1 MPDRSA
7 NAREETATRR
17 NTNLEIVGD
26 STYFLLAHR
35 SQGLVVEDD
44 VTLRLSFRAG
54 GGEQQADYVMQEQLN
69 ELRQAIASDVTKQI
83 EASEQRLR
91 DGLSKDLASS
101 IEASEQRL
109 RDGLSKDLATSIEA
123 SEQRLRESLSQ
134 DMARQ
139 LETAQQHLEGCMQMH
154 AEDLKDLVTKAA
166 EGYGGTLD
174 GIQRELR
181 DFRAEWRNKADDTDG
196 ILANHAGRI
205 VAIEQDDIR

>member
-69 ELRQAIASDVTKQI
+69 ELRQAIASDVTKQ
-83 EASEQRLR
+83 
-91 DGLSKDLASS
+91 
-101 IEASEQRL
+101 
-109 RDGLSKDLATSIEA
+109 IEA